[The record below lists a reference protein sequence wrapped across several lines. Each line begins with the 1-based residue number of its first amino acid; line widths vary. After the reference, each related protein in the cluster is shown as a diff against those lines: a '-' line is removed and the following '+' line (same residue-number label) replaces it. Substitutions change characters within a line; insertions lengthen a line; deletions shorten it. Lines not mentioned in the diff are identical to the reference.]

1 MLDNGHEKEE
11 KLQKVLARMGLASR
25 RAVEEYILDER
36 VEVNGAIAHTGQRV
50 NIQTDELHFDGTP
63 LRVKPELV
71 YYLLHKPRGVIST
84 AKDPEGR
91 ETVVDLLPSV
101 PRIFPVGRLDKE
113 SEGLLILTND
123 GDFTYRLTHPS
134 HGVEK
139 EYLVAVKGKISR
151 GNLRK
156 LREGIKLEDGLTAP
170 AKVSQVEDG
179 LVKITIHEGKNRQVR
194 RMFKSIGHPVLRLI
208 RTRIGNL
215 VDHKL
220 QSGEWRLLN
229 ALELL
234 DFESAIKSNEGDL
247 GVEAEN

>member
-36 VEVNGAIAHTGQRV
+36 VEVNGAIAHIGQRV

-229 ALELL
+229 AMELL

>member
-36 VEVNGAIAHTGQRV
+36 VEVNGAIAHIGQRV

>member
-36 VEVNGAIAHTGQRV
+36 VEVNGAIAHIGQRV
-50 NIQTDELHFDGTP
+50 NIQTDELNFDGTP

-156 LREGIKLEDGLTAP
+156 LREGIKLEDGITAP

-179 LVKITIHEGKNRQVR
+179 LIKITIHEGKNRQVR
-194 RMFKSIGHPVLRLI
+194 RMFKSIDHPVLRLI

-220 QSGEWRLLN
+220 QSGEWRLLD
-229 ALELL
+229 AMELL
-234 DFESAIKSNEGDL
+234 DFESGIISNEGDL

>member
-1 MLDNGHEKEE
+1 MWCDLYC
-11 KLQKVLARMGLASR
+11 Q
-25 RAVEEYILDER
+25 
-36 VEVNGAIAHTGQRV
+36 
-50 NIQTDELHFDGTP
+50 
-63 LRVKPELV
+63 
-71 YYLLHKPRGVIST
+71 
-84 AKDPEGR
+84 DPEGR
-91 ETVVDLLPSV
+91 ETVVDLLPPV

-156 LREGIKLEDGLTAP
+156 LREGIKLEDGITAP

-179 LVKITIHEGKNRQVR
+179 LIKITIHEGKNRQVR
-194 RMFKSIGHPVLRLI
+194 RMFKSIDHPVLRLI

-220 QSGEWRLLN
+220 QSGEWRLLD
-229 ALELL
+229 AMELL
-234 DFESAIKSNEGDL
+234 DFESGIISNEGDL